1 MNETEFMNTVR
12 VMLSQEGFATFR
24 TNVGK
29 VKTADGRWFDT
40 GLPKG
45 FSDVLA
51 IKDGKAFF
59 IETKVE
65 PNTPTQDQIN
75 FIKQMKERYGCS
87 AGVAY
92 TLEEAR
98 IICQLMN

>member
-1 MNETEFMNTVR
+1 MNTVR
-12 VMLSQEGFATFR
+12 MMLSREGFATFR

-40 GLPKG
+40 GLPRG
-45 FSDVLA
+45 FSDILA

-59 IETKVE
+59 VETKVE
-65 PNTPTQDQIN
+65 PNKPTLDQIK
-75 FIKQMKERYGCS
+75 FLKIMRDRYGCS
-87 AGVAY
+87 GGVAY